1 MEFSSLLIV
10 IFIFILSGVFIMR
23 PFLVEEKKPKRSGS
37 SRADS
42 LIAEKERLLL
52 AIEEL
57 DLEHEL
63 DKISGQEH
71 NRNRD
76 ILLAEAVDV
85 LKQLDKIQ
93 KPGSSKKK
101 KPPTSAKVDDNLE
114 KLINERREQLKNNK
128 SLKCPSCDQAV
139 NEGAQFCSNC
149 GEAL

>member
-23 PFLVEEKKPKRSGS
+23 PFLVEEKKPKRAGS
-37 SRADS
+37 SRTDS
-42 LIAEKERLLL
+42 LFAEKERLLL
-52 AIEEL
+52 AIEDL

-63 DKISGQEH
+63 DKISAQEH

-76 ILLAEAVDV
+76 ILLAEAADV
-85 LKQLDKIQ
+85 IKQLDKIQ

-101 KPPTSAKVDDNLE
+101 KPSTSTKTADDLE
-114 KLINERREQLKNNK
+114 RLINERRQQLKNDK
-128 SLKCPSCDQAV
+128 SLKCPSCDKAV
-139 NEGAQFCSNC
+139 IEGSQFCSNC

>member
-23 PFLVEEKKPKRSGS
+23 PFLVEEKKPKSSGS
-37 SRADS
+37 SRIDS

-63 DKISGQEH
+63 DKISTQEH

-76 ILLAEAVDV
+76 ILLAEAADV

-101 KPPTSAKVDDNLE
+101 KTSTPTKTDDDLE
-114 KLINERREQLKNNK
+114 RLINERRQQLKNEI

-139 NEGAQFCSNC
+139 SEGAQFCSNC